1 MISKFIDAM
10 FLPKYPRGYTGRHR
24 AEFALARAAK
34 PATSVVA
41 AAGSRHATV

>member
-34 PATSVVA
+34 PTTSAITA
-41 AAGSRHATV
+41 ASSRHATV